1 MKSRFY
7 EDNQIK
13 NGGVRSLY
21 VNKRS
26 DPKSNKNDICILI
39 ILRTIDFPFFFF
51 FWKLEKCIFP

>member
-26 DPKSNKNDICILI
+26 DPKSNKNYICILI
-39 ILRTIDFPFFFF
+39 ILRTIDDWWLMTIDWWRF
-51 FWKLEKCIFP
+51 